1 MMMKQQTKIM
11 NLVDNKELNDDM
23 ENDNEKDV

>member
-11 NLVDNKELNDDM
+11 NLGDNKELNDDM

>member
-11 NLVDNKELNDDM
+11 NLGDNKEVNDAM